1 MAKIIK
7 KFYTLYKTEDDNN
20 DYFWIKNEGTSNG
33 KFYIEK
39 YGGWDEPIECSY
51 DKINWWSYKDY
62 QYHDEWQ
69 AGEKIYLRNSSGTL
83 NNINEKYARFINSL
97 GNPISIGGDMTTLVN
112 YQFSNKK
119 EIYALPDYCFYNLFS
134 NSKLLSIDCNI
145 GNVETIGVY
154 SFKGTFKSS
163 NSLESVSFDMSKV
176 KTIGN
181 GGMNEMFYNCDNLT
195 SINIDLSSLETV
207 EYNGMRG
214 MFSDCDNLTSIN
226 IDLSSLETVGSKGMQ
241 YMFSNCPS
249 LTKGLDLKSVTNVGD
264 YGMQLLYGSCYRL
277 SEVTA
282 PNISVW
288 DTSKLNAWLNAA
300 GIQVSGTKIVN
311 CPTGL
316 IIPTNTDSGIPSGW
330 TRVDY

>member
-33 KFYIEK
+33 SFYMEK
-39 YGGWDEPIECSY
+39 YGGWNEPLEFSF
-51 DKINWWSYKDY
+51 DKINWISS
-62 QYHDEWQ
+62 DEVENYDWP
-69 AGEKIYLRNSSGTL
+69 AGSKLFIRNSSGAL
-83 NNINEKYARFINSL
+83 NGELNIYVKFKERQN
-97 GNPISIGGDMTTLVN
+97 NPISIGGDMTTLLN
-112 YQFSNKK
+112 YTLSNKK
-119 EIYALPDYCFYNLFS
+119 EIYTLPYYCFDRLFENS
-134 NSKLLSIDCNI
+134 NLLSVDCNI
-145 GNVETIGVY
+145 GNVQTIGQF
-154 SFKGTFKSS
+154 SFNEMFKNS
-163 NSLESVSFDMSKV
+163 NSLESVTFDMSKV
-176 KTIGN
+176 KTAEYN
-181 GGMNEMFYNCDNLT
+181 AMCEMFYGCYGLN

-207 EYNGMRG
+207 GGYCMRY
-214 MFSDCDNLTSIN
+214 MFQNCTALNSIN

-316 IIPTNTDSGIPSGW
+316 EIPTNTDSGIPSYW